1 LVRSGPQAVHP
12 FTLED
17 AMTQKELYSI
27 SAAIDRLADAMDTL
41 QGDARVRALR
51 IMQELS
57 EMTDTQVN
65 IEECLQA
72 AAEQ

>member
-1 LVRSGPQAVHP
+1 
-12 FTLED
+12 
-17 AMTQKELYSI
+17 MTQKELYSI
-27 SAAIDRLADAMDTL
+27 SAAIDRLADPMDTL